1 MVLDYLKQIGSKG
14 AQTFAVAICDA
25 CFTVMRSDQTSK
37 VKTMCLPIVIKLV
50 HMKVSTLTA
59 ETLRVQHRVETLL
72 TELSYSKNTQTV
84 KGNILQTLGVF
95 AEYFPEHLVNQS
107 KTLLVMLCDLLNEQ
121 FKDKKPDYQVIEGG
135 VRGLVSLLVHFSAEV
150 TQDPKKIV
158 SIWRFTLACL
168 NPPEG
173 MKTYAI
179 PKAGLIMVE
188 KHAELFKQ
196 YLTEKASVVYP
207 LIKSFC
213 THATNRSIRKFGFA
227 AMESFLTQ
235 VAREIISPDR
245 SKEAN
250 MATLRFFF
258 EEFWAGLQER
268 NAGLLAS
275 SVFIRGLGIF
285 ARSIDFYMG
294 PTEVK
299 KMLHKLIVF
308 SSRFYDPTSAS
319 SYPSDSGAESSGS
332 FGASGV
338 DAEETIEHMPSI
350 LAAYANIISELP
362 EVDDTCIDSL
372 ERIIGTFFLVYPQ
385 LYEHQRYSN
394 YKSIARLFV
403 SLHAKSASLQTLL
416 SRIVFKGLILT
427 CSKPVIPG
435 AASNAS
441 PPAEIAATEYFF
453 EYQEL
458 WRNLI
463 DIRTI
468 PELQLE
474 SRVYAELSAMV
485 YKELMEA
492 CIKMIRKLDLRYSVV
507 RESDLHLPLS
517 IGNGTDPNATGVVD
531 LNVDSVSLTLT
542 QTELTSS
549 QLGPDDIA
557 PRTSPSPA
565 KKRGRAVKNES
576 VAGSSLPL
584 DSDFSPPNSQS
595 SLPSDFGSSM
605 DLDARSMSQASLDS
619 QSSSQ
624 DAFYRSPSSSPNRV
638 RKVKPVAD
646 IKKVEFAGC
655 ARTMM
660 PGETI
665 KPWVPK
671 DFELFLHL
679 VEFTKLFLPS
689 VKPHLFKPWVYLFCK
704 EVISKST
711 DYQLVSGLYKLL
723 GVSLK
728 ICAKIGFF
736 DGIGSKGMLILD
748 DERSHDEE
756 AEKSAESERNTKRL
770 CFKLI
775 TANIRE
781 LLLRLRQ
788 YRDELLASCIQ
799 TVLSIPTQ
807 FLDIPAYTPCLVRA
821 FTMGRS
827 FLPLTDIGLSALE
840 SWHSE
845 QPNELQ
851 SVLHLILPILNPYL
865 YIAKE
870 ELEGNLAT
878 NERFAAGTDTSSW
891 VFGYGADKPQG
902 ATTKNLATTANEYR
916 PEHNMAMQANIQI
929 RIIRLLGKLGGSNA
943 KVISDVD
950 GQSQVVAWD
959 TTQRVS
965 VDLTFNGGVLK
976 LFLDDILPSMCHLAT
991 TSSNRQA
998 KISACEFL
1006 HAVALNVTN
1015 TDDGKGSYEAIY
1027 AKLFP
1032 IVVKLAADAE
1042 KITQQLFESL
1052 TQHLIKW
1059 SLITG
1064 SDKSTNVLL
1073 SAVTDALASETDG
1086 ALRSFA
1092 ATTSAHFLRL
1102 YFELKRGHSSLK
1114 TLFSLLHSM
1123 ACHPNPYYRL
1133 GSVLAFREMSRVMS
1147 ELRSS
1152 AAAQWDHSV
1161 IQLLEIMHSLFS
1173 ALQITK
1179 SEHQSIGIEAQALK
1193 VIDQL
1198 GVLIIYFSETLLSYG
1213 LSHFVTNLFVAY
1225 CGHVRKPVRA
1235 CAQAL
1240 FVSLVKL
1247 LPTSPSP
1254 SAWLRNRM
1262 AGTGDVYDEC
1272 IPLNGATKSSV
1283 RPARGSGDASLGTSS
1298 QEALLGGS
1306 LGDEPHYSFRTS
1318 KPVNLAAFEGE
1329 ELARLF
1335 EKAKSV
1341 LATSSLDGNE
1351 CLTWFSGLS
1360 AWMDALLW
1368 LLKNNFVGVQE
1379 LTRTG
1384 QSTSQIFKQLILFL
1398 KAYAMM
1404 DLTSGHFASM
1414 TASELEAHTTARS
1427 TTTLTLFSL
1436 AQALFERGAM
1446 TLAQDALFRTLSVS
1460 IISPHLLGFP
1470 LYSSQDQRRVRL
1482 STTKLVSSIVR
1493 SLGKFASE
1501 SAAATNVAA
1510 HDAFVKFNTV
1520 SSNILNRPELSI
1532 LRLDFTPGAI
1542 DVQKMKF
1549 VAIGLYDLQRI
1560 GELAS
1565 RYKNFDELALSLFSL
1580 LGRNHANCT
1589 PLELDA
1595 MRKVVKL
1602 ALSLPF
1608 DPVNLIELLKDLTP
1622 ARTNASAMVL
1632 DEGLPEGEPK
1642 ASKAVLTLG
1651 ELFYSHFKSLI
1662 DAYFTKNIP
1671 RVLRPLLELAST
1683 SHPQLFKI
1691 VLSILDNQLSELR
1704 GGRSSASRI
1713 DQILEALSGNFF
1725 MSWISS
1731 AATFDQRDSMLEYV
1745 KKAAI
1750 LCLSPALSPQAS
1762 GQTGLAVVPLSFG
1775 SEAGDVSP
1783 VSDPLR
1789 EKRRSS
1795 VTDFI
1800 LKTFESFMAKDQ
1812 PLWFKNRALT
1822 LLPILLTRLPAAL
1835 IPRLMR
1841 PVEIMIVSDF
1851 PSKSSVLSPD
1861 SAAYSE
1867 YIGALDLLLSTLSS
1881 THSIELLEALF
1892 PILNDSKH
1900 VHMMAIDKT
1909 LEAFVKGVRNEK
1921 IFSVSFTA
1929 FVEATPNLE
1938 TLRLALIRKVCVPY
1952 MLHTKRETCMEI
1964 MKAHASQIMGII
1976 FPVLPEFTSPKPDS
1990 KPPIIDR
1997 LTVVARIGAFHLVQA
2012 LFSALPQQD
2021 RDALNALIELPKEL
2035 VNKAG
2040 SLTQKAMKCAFSV
2053 RNKKHADY
2061 APDVSPDILLEYQR
2075 AAYHCLSTV
2084 LMKAQPVNIKFFE
2097 VFGFTEDPKKGD
2109 MLWEHI
2115 VDLNAR
2121 YTFSVETNFPIA
2133 NKQVSAIYSKASQKH
2148 IEPIYSQ
2155 NSSSMAASGA
2165 LTGSMRPRHYLA
2177 SSYFADSSLSQD
2189 VHDSAF
2195 FLPPTGAEVSAGVDP
2210 SKMEVDASQ
2219 GSASDELNES
2229 TSSQLGSSSGS
2240 GAPNEIELDP
2250 LNNNPCMFNMLDMIE
2265 DMEKKFGSVLAE
2277 SEFMPVWMNEIFS
2290 RFERPD
2296 TPLNVKLFITK
2307 LVMNKPDAFERFAG
2321 DWFAPMCRV
2330 LLQNLET
2337 VGNPGFNYFVRDL
2350 CIVFLKW
2357 PGFVPQQAEHK
2368 IHAARFL
2375 EYLVR
2380 NAVHSSRSV
2389 VGSNLQII
2397 RLLVERWRTVLI
2409 DKVPRKLIFDFL
2421 VLERKSARASRF
2433 YRLVG
2438 LQILG
2443 IVVGN
2448 KLGLWNDSNFEQ
2460 GSNLT
2465 KRAFLD
2471 SVVQLLG
2478 NSYKEVHQAAGELI
2492 GLSFLYASS
2501 GADDTLL
2508 SLVNDKLTFLFNT
2521 EELNKFVTV
2530 IERIARHYPQI
2541 LDSFLERMLLS
2552 LKKLGELKSK
2562 ALELALARI
2571 TSMSDPFAA
2580 ISVSLESLIRH
2591 RDDATQLATLNLL
2604 HAIYT
2609 TIPAKDLIPLVTHL
2623 TASFSEHNSESVRSR
2638 YLELLMQLYD
2648 ERRGDMGAGEDALRL
2663 ALLRGIADPNPDIS
2677 TTLFEFWDRS
2687 DRLSNQPAAR
2697 LQQLMLKFYHPEV
2710 ETHWLKMSAHLLL
2723 RVFQMHK
2730 SFEAVVSTLAP
2741 GTEAA
2746 EITFDDTVTKMSGIM
2761 EPSAAAYVKQTLSDS
2776 QMLVDDISERTS
2788 PMKKNKDAHTR
2799 FHTLYFDTV
2808 APTVAD
2814 VVHSSSPASVS
2825 AATASTNT
2833 DGSAVFKTPTKP
2845 APKSARMGPPH
2856 RTPPSG
2862 SASSGRYRINAMP
2875 TLLASPPS
2883 TVFDNWN
2890 DNAMDEDVQG
2900 SQFGST
2906 LTGGNGGN
2914 GARTGLT
2921 ASGLSRDPKV
2931 RITRRFLQSNP
2942 VASMGS
2948 SHFFR
2953 QRELARRKEREAQA
2967 RELTRRRMHHIQ
2979 LAREYASNV
2988 KTISNKDLV
2997 APLMA
3002 VALLNDSISRLVL
3015 AMLVNAMRE
3024 QVDAAQL
3031 QTTLGQ
3037 LLESSLSGSSATAS
3051 ATAPSSSAVSSSIS
3065 TPFINCLLR
3074 ISHDHPTLVLPS
3086 RLIAD
3091 CAVKSL
3097 NFHLGIATLEK
3108 QVIKYETLLAGKPA
3122 TKARSGRRDSAPL
3135 SHSEV
3140 NVSSPLIDDTWAQ
3153 LVRLYKLLGE
3163 EDILRGLYEKPSLT
3177 NRDDL
3182 KAALAAELEGEYD
3195 SARDSYESI
3204 LLSVNDLS
3212 RSRMALDAEAS
3223 ANDLSENELEMA
3235 RSGRLDCLA
3244 KLSDWKQ
3251 LSHVIYDTNAAESG
3265 TYAGQSIEEIQ
3276 FVPDLKEDPLFNIW
3290 TPSNR
3295 EKYMKYFL
3303 TSCLMDRSR
3312 WEFLFN
3318 WMDATKDKRN
3328 ALEGEFSSELAYLC
3342 VLRNDIGRADS
3353 YVRQS
3358 YRHFLGSWSVLPNS
3372 MASAA
3377 QSRLLQTLQPLLEL
3391 EEYLTFATNAENM
3404 TSSANLHRILEQ
3416 WRHRFPS
3423 QKMDPFE
3430 VWERVGRQRAQYFNL
3445 IYSHYEDHQRLM
3457 ATPESSV
3464 ERAARGFTK
3473 TPTDSKSLDVD
3484 LTYIRKALKTERD
3497 MLHIKMAVAARKQ
3510 LRLATSDSLLALI
3523 EAKLPKG
3530 KLPSFTIFSARLKTD
3545 FATIRH
3551 DFGMS
3556 SKSNSASGVG
3566 SPTADL
3572 FVKYA
3577 DIYSRIV
3584 DREAL
3589 LQPTAVVQRAEVNLV
3604 KSKLFL
3610 DVLNMQ
3616 SSHPSQFSAAW
3627 KGSSSETRKALSFV
3641 AEGTLKELGK
3651 SAFEAI
3657 FESASAEAQSK
3668 GSSTAGDNATKMLA
3682 KTHFKFGR
3690 FCDKIASTQ
3699 SASSKLSYVSDAVT
3713 HMFKAIK
3720 LGFPEAIGSIPMI
3733 LRSLS
3738 QMRSSSGGAGGSSSS
3753 SSSSSISAPLKHLGD
3768 IFLKLGKDIP
3778 VWTWLPWLNQL
3789 IGLMDHPE
3797 FVYVLPLLEGVAEA
3811 YPQSLYYHFRIST
3824 DKDYGTRPVEA
3835 RLKKLESLLKNDL
3848 LDKFVLGMESLT
3860 NPEHRAKG
3868 WISAISS
3875 NFSSNP
3881 TLVTKLYRCFVEDCL
3896 LVTAETGDLNRQF
3909 AMKCQDRSDM
3919 KERGLPGAGP
3929 VDKELVQKVHRLV
3942 SDLAANFT
3950 AVADKANTL
3959 GQYNKWL
3966 DSYASVLGMK
3976 VGEIEIPGQY
3986 VSAGN
3991 RVSKPM
3997 PDHHV
4002 KVSSFDKSLLIMASM
4017 RRPKRLKIRGTDEK
4031 EYWFLVKGGE
4041 DLRQDQRIE
4050 QLFEVCNSLLE
4061 LNVETQKRHLSIH
4074 TYSVIPMTTRAGI
4087 LEWIR
4092 NTQPLKAVIDAHNHP
4107 GFKVA
4112 TEEHDK
4118 FLGRNS
4124 KTKLPIQDLYKNAFR
4139 KTDLLEVEKKLDRQH
4154 SALPIDLLRS
4164 KIFALSSDPEAFL
4177 GIRQRAATSIAV
4189 FSVASYIIGIGDR
4202 HLDNF
4207 LISMTDGEFIGIDFG
4222 YAFDAATLLL
4232 PIPEMVPFRLTRQMT
4247 GLLKPLDSDGLL
4259 KLTMIAAISALVQNR
4274 HLLLDVMDVFVNEPL
4289 LDWTQWASKLPG
4301 KPSIEVYTRDR
4312 IKTVE
4317 RKLSLYDPGFITA
4330 QLLQVS
4336 THHAEDY
4343 CQNLIKIV
4351 APKPGQPKQCPT
4363 AKAQVERLI
4372 EQATN
4377 PHILGM
4383 AWGGWCPWV

>member
-95 AEYFPEHLVNQS
+95 AEYFPEHLVHQS

-179 PKAGLIMVE
+179 PKAGLVMVE

-196 YLTEKASVVYP
+196 YLTEKASTVYP

-245 SKEAN
+245 SKDAN
-250 MATLRFFF
+250 MATLRYFF

-308 SSRFYDPTSAS
+308 SSRFYDPS
-319 SYPSDSGAESSGS
+319 SSSSDSSDNGSESSV
-332 FGASGV
+332 GASGI

-350 LAAYANIISELP
+350 LAAYANIIGELP
-362 EVDDTCIDSL
+362 EIDDTCIDSL

-385 LYEHQRYSN
+385 LYEHQRFSN
-394 YKSIARLFV
+394 YKALSRLFV
-403 SLHAKSASLQTLL
+403 SLHSKSSSLQTLL
-416 SRIVFKGLILT
+416 SRIIFKGLILT
-427 CSKPVIPG
+427 CSKPVVPG
-435 AASNAS
+435 ANGSGPATAAS
-441 PPAEIAATEYFF
+441 PGVTPVTEYFF

-458 WRNLI
+458 WRNLV
-463 DIRTI
+463 DIRPI

-474 SRVYAELSAMV
+474 PRIYSELSALV

-492 CIKMIRKLDLRYSVV
+492 SIKMLRKLDLRYSVV
-507 RESDLHLPLS
+507 KESDLHLPLT
-517 IGNGTDPNATGVVD
+517 IGNGSDPNATGVVD

-549 QLGPDDIA
+549 QLGPDDIRRET
-557 PRTSPSPA
+557 PT
-565 KKRGRAVKNES
+565 KKRGRAKSVKSENEH
-576 VAGSSLPL
+576 SSQQ
-584 DSDFSPPNSQS
+584 DSQASAPSSQDVSS
-595 SLPSDFGSSM
+595 SLPSEFGSSM
-605 DLDARSMSQASLDS
+605 DLDGLSSSQASLDS
-619 QSSSQ
+619 LSSQ
-624 DAFYRSPSSSPNRV
+624 SELFSRSPSSSPGRV
-638 RKVKPVAD
+638 RKVKPVSD
-646 IKKVEFAGC
+646 IKKTEFVGC

-671 DFELFLHL
+671 DFELFLHF
-679 VEFTKLFLPS
+679 VEFIKLFLPS
-689 VKPHLFKPWVYLFCK
+689 VKPYLFKPWVYLFCK
-704 EVISKST
+704 EIISKST
-711 DYQLVSGLYKLL
+711 DYQLISGLYKLL

-728 ICAKIGFF
+728 ICGKIGFF
-736 DGIGSKGMLILD
+736 DGIGSKGMLILTE
-748 DERSHDEE
+748 DEGE
-756 AEKSAESERNTKRL
+756 AESERNTKRL

-775 TANIRE
+775 TANVRE
-781 LLLRLRQ
+781 LVLRLRQ

-799 TVLSIPTQ
+799 TVLSIPVQ
-807 FLDIPAYTPCLVRA
+807 FLDIPSYTPCLVRA

-827 FLPLTDIGLSALE
+827 FLPLTDIGLTALE

-845 QPNELQ
+845 QPGELQ
-851 SVLHLILPILNPYL
+851 AVLHLILPVLNPYL

-870 ELEGNLAT
+870 ELESNLAT

-891 VFGYGADKPQG
+891 VFGYGGDKPQG

-916 PEHNMAMQANIQI
+916 PEHNLAMQANIQI
-929 RIIRLLGKLGGSNA
+929 RIIRLLGKLGGANSN
-943 KVISDVD
+943 VISDVD
-950 GQSQVVAWD
+950 GQSLVVAWD

-976 LFLDDILPSMCHLAT
+976 LYLDDILPTMCHLAT

-1015 TDDGKGSYEAIY
+1015 TDDGKGSYEHIY

-1073 SAVTDALASETDG
+1073 GAVTDALASETDG

-1092 ATTSAHFLRL
+1092 ASTSAHFLRL

-1123 ACHPNPYYRL
+1123 SCHPNPYFRL
-1133 GSVLAFREMSRVMS
+1133 GSVLAFREMSSVMT
-1147 ELRSS
+1147 ELRAT

-1161 IQLLEIMHSLFS
+1161 IQLLEIMSSLFS

-1179 SEHQSIGIEAQALK
+1179 TEHQSIGIEAQALR

-1213 LSHFVTNLFVAY
+1213 LSHFVTNLFVTY

-1262 AGTGDVYDEC
+1262 AGTADVYDEHT
-1272 IPLNGATKSSV
+1272 PLNSSAPS
-1283 RPARGSGDASLGTSS
+1283 RSNIRSSRGGDSLGTAS
-1298 QEALLGGS
+1298 QEALALGPI
-1306 LGDEPHYSFRTS
+1306 GDEPHYSFRTTKAVS
-1318 KPVNLAAFEGE
+1318 LAAFEGE
-1329 ELARLF
+1329 ELSRLY
-1335 EKAKSV
+1335 EKAKTL
-1341 LATSSLDGNE
+1341 LASSSLDGAE
-1351 CLTWFSGLS
+1351 CLTWFSGMS
-1360 AWMDALLW
+1360 AWMDGLLW
-1368 LLKNNFVGVQE
+1368 LLNNNFVGVQE

-1384 QSTSQIFKQLILFL
+1384 QSTSQIFKHAILFL

-1414 TASELEAHTTARS
+1414 TASELEAHTSSRS
-1427 TTTLTLFSL
+1427 TTTLTLFAL

-1446 TLAQDALFRTLSVS
+1446 PLAQDALFRTLSVS

-1470 LYSSQDQRRVRL
+1470 LYSAQDQRRVRR

-1520 SSNILNRPELSI
+1520 SSNIINRPELSI
-1532 LRLDFTPGAI
+1532 TRLDFTPGVI

-1549 VAIGLYDLQRI
+1549 VAIGLYDLQRL
-1560 GELAS
+1560 GELAP
-1565 RYKNFDELALSLFSL
+1565 RYKGFELLAKTLFTQVGS
-1580 LGRNHANCT
+1580 NHAACT

-1595 MRKVVKL
+1595 MKKVVKL
-1602 ALSLPF
+1602 ALALPF
-1608 DPVNLIELLKDLTP
+1608 EPTTLLELLKDTTA
-1622 ARTNASAMVL
+1622 ARPGSGAAMVV
-1632 DEGLPEGEPK
+1632 DAAEDVEKTTK
-1642 ASKAVLTLG
+1642 AALTLG
-1651 ELFYSHFKSLI
+1651 ELFYAHFKAHI
-1662 DAYFTKNIP
+1662 DEYFTRNISK
-1671 RVLRPLLELAST
+1671 VLKPLLELAST

-1691 VLSILDNQLSELR
+1691 VASILDTQLNEAR
-1704 GGRSSASRI
+1704 TGRSTTTRI
-1713 DQILEALSGNFF
+1713 DQAMEALSGNYF
-1725 MSWISS
+1725 MSWISTN
-1731 AATFDQRDSMLEYV
+1731 ATFDQKDAMLEYA
-1745 KKAAI
+1745 KKTAN
-1750 LCLSPALSPQAS
+1750 LCLGSLPAAPLASTSPIPFAEP
-1762 GQTGLAVVPLSFG
+1762 V
-1775 SEAGDVSP
+1775 DSP
-1783 VSDPLR
+1783 VSSDAR
-1789 EKRRSS
+1789 EKRKMALI
-1795 VTDFI
+1795 DFI

-1822 LLPILLTRLPAAL
+1822 LLPILLPRIPRSLV
-1835 IPRLMR
+1835 PRLMR
-1841 PVEIMIVSDF
+1841 PVELMIVSDF

-1867 YIGALDLLLSTLSS
+1867 YVGALDILLSTLSS
-1881 THSIELLEALF
+1881 TFSVELLEALF
-1892 PILNDSKH
+1892 PILNDAKH
-1900 VHMMAIDKT
+1900 IHMVAIDRA
-1909 LEAFVKGVRNEK
+1909 LETFVKGVKNENV
-1921 IFSVSFTA
+1921 FAVAFTA

-1952 MLHTKRETCMEI
+1952 MLYTKRETCMEI
-1964 MKAHASQIMGII
+1964 MKVHASKIMGIV
-1976 FPVLPEFTSPKPDS
+1976 FPVLPELANPKADS
-1990 KPPIIDR
+1990 KPPIVDR
-1997 LTVVARIGAFHLVQA
+1997 LTVVARIGAFHLIQA
-2012 LFSALPQQD
+2012 LFGALTHAD
-2021 RDALNALIELPKEL
+2021 RDSLNALIDLPREL
-2035 VNKAG
+2035 AG
-2040 SLTQKAMKCAFSV
+2040 KTSSLTQKAMKCSFSV

-2121 YTFSVETNFPIA
+2121 YTFAVETNFPIA

-2148 IEPIYSQ
+2148 IDPLFSQ
-2155 NSSSMAASGA
+2155 GSASMAASGA
-2165 LTGSMRPRHYLA
+2165 LTGNMRPRHYLA

-2195 FLPPTGAEVSAGVDP
+2195 FLPPTAIVSDGANPDAAMDVD
-2210 SKMEVDASQ
+2210 SEK
-2219 GSASDELNES
+2219 
-2229 TSSQLGSSSGS
+2229 SSQLSASQRSIGDDLNDSTTSQSGNGTFS
-2240 GAPNEIELDP
+2240 ANEIELDP

-2265 DMEKKFGSVLAE
+2265 DMDKKFGAVLAE
-2277 SEFMPVWMNEIFS
+2277 SEFMPVWMNEVFS
-2290 RFERPD
+2290 KLERPD

-2307 LVMNKPDAFERFAG
+2307 LVMNKPEAFERFAG
-2321 DWFAPMCRV
+2321 DWFSPLCRV
-2330 LLQNLET
+2330 LLQNAET

-2357 PGFVPQQAEHK
+2357 PSFVPQQAEHK
-2368 IHAARFL
+2368 AHASRFL
-2375 EYLVR
+2375 DYLVR
-2380 NAVHSSRSV
+2380 HAVHSTRSV

-2397 RLLVERWRTVLI
+2397 RLLVERWRTCLI
-2409 DKVPRKLIFDFL
+2409 DKIPRKLIFDFL
-2421 VLERKSARASRF
+2421 TLERKSARASRF

-2438 LQILG
+2438 LQVLG
-2443 IVVGN
+2443 IVVSN
-2448 KLGLWNDSNFEQ
+2448 KLGLWNDANSEQ
-2460 GSNLT
+2460 LT

-2471 SVVQLLG
+2471 GIVQLLG

-2492 GLSFLYASS
+2492 GLSFLNSAA
-2501 GADDTLL
+2501 GADETLL
-2508 SLVNDKLTFLFNT
+2508 NLVNDKLTFLFNT

-2530 IERIARHYPQI
+2530 MERIVRHYPQI
-2541 LDSFLERMLLS
+2541 LDPFLERMLLS

-2562 ALELALARI
+2562 ALELALVRI
-2571 TSMSDPFAA
+2571 TSMADPFAA
-2580 ISVSLESLIRH
+2580 VAVTLESLIRH

-2604 HAIYT
+2604 HSIYSS
-2609 TIPAKDLIPLVTHL
+2609 IPAKDLVPLVSHL
-2623 TASFSEHNSESVRSR
+2623 TASFAEHNSEHVRSR
-2638 YLELLMQLYD
+2638 YLELLMQLFD
-2648 ERRGDMGAGEDALRL
+2648 ERRGDMGAGEEALRL
-2663 ALLRGIADPNPDIS
+2663 ALLRGLADPNPDIS
-2677 TTLFEFWDRS
+2677 ATMFEFWDRS
-2687 DRLSNQPAAR
+2687 DRLSNQPSSR
-2697 LQQLMLKFYHPEV
+2697 LQQLMLKFYHPEI

-2746 EITFDDTVTKMSGIM
+2746 EMSFDVTSTKMSGIM

-2799 FHTLYFDTV
+2799 FHTLYFDTA

-2814 VVHSSSPASVS
+2814 VFSSGLAPS
-2825 AATASTNT
+2825 ASTNST
-2833 DGSAVFKTPTKP
+2833 NTPNSGDGVFKTPTKP
-2845 APKSARMGPPH
+2845 APRPAAARPIALP
-2856 RTPPSG
+2856 RTPP
-2862 SASSGRYRINAMP
+2862 ANAARYRINAMP

-2883 TVFDNWN
+2883 TVFDNWAGESSASQEEEPSSY
-2890 DNAMDEDVQG
+2890 NA
-2900 SQFGST
+2900 SQFGAGST
-2906 LTGGNGGN
+2906 I
-2914 GARTGLT
+2914 
-2921 ASGLSRDPKV
+2921 SGLSRDPKV
-2931 RITRRFLQSNP
+2931 RITRRFTQTNP

-2953 QRELARRKEREAQA
+2953 QRELAKRKQKEAQA

-2988 KTISNKDLV
+2988 KTISNKDII
-2997 APLMA
+2997 APMMA
-3002 VALLNDSISRLVL
+3002 VALRNDSISRLVL
-3015 AMLVNAMRE
+3015 VMIVNAMRD
-3024 QVDAAQL
+3024 QVDSAQL
-3031 QTTLGQ
+3031 QTALGQ
-3037 LLESSLSGSSATAS
+3037 LLESSLSGSRG
-3051 ATAPSSSAVSSSIS
+3051 SSSNSAVVSSSIS

-3074 ISHDHPTLVLPS
+3074 ISHDHQSLVLPS

-3108 QVIKYETLLAGKPA
+3108 QVLKYEQLLSGKPA
-3122 TKARSGRRDSAPL
+3122 TKARGGRRDSAPL
-3135 SHSEV
+3135 V
-3140 NVSSPLIDDTWAQ
+3140 PDVAVSSPLIDDTWAQ

-3177 NRDDL
+3177 SRADL

-3195 SARDSYESI
+3195 SARDSYETI
-3204 LLSVNDLS
+3204 LASVNDLS
-3212 RSRMALDAEAS
+3212 RSRMALEHDAS
-3223 ANDLSENELEMA
+3223 TDLSENELELA

-3251 LSHVIYDTNAAESG
+3251 LSRIIYDVNASESG
-3265 TYAGQSIEEIQ
+3265 TYAGQPIDEVQ
-3276 FVPDLKEDPLFNIW
+3276 FVPDLKEDPLTSLW
-3290 TPSNR
+3290 SPSNR
-3295 EKYMKYFL
+3295 EKYMRYFL
-3303 TSCLMDRSR
+3303 DSCLMERSR

-3328 ALEGEFSSELAYLC
+3328 ALEGEFSSELAYLS

-3358 YRHFLGSWSVLPNS
+3358 YRHFLGSWSVLPSS
-3372 MASAA
+3372 MAAAA

-3391 EEYLTFATNAENM
+3391 EEYLTFATHAENL
-3404 TSSANLHRILEQ
+3404 TSTESLHRILEQ

-3445 IYSHYEDHQRLM
+3445 IYSHYEEHQRLM
-3457 ATPESSV
+3457 SAPESTL
-3464 ERAARGFTK
+3464 EKAARGFGKDGNT
-3473 TPTDSKSLDVD
+3473 SKPSDVD

-3510 LRLATSDSLLALI
+3510 LRLGTSDSLLALI

-3530 KLPSFTIFSARLKTD
+3530 KLPSFTIFCARLKTD

-3551 DFGMS
+3551 DFGLS
-3556 SKSNSASGVG
+3556 SKSASASGIG
-3566 SPTADL
+3566 SPSADM
-3572 FVKYA
+3572 FIKYA
-3577 DIYSRIV
+3577 EIYSRIA

-3589 LQPTAVVQRAEVNLV
+3589 LQPAAVAQKAELNLV
-3604 KSKLFL
+3604 KSKLLL
-3610 DVLNMQ
+3610 DILNMQ
-3616 SSHPSQFSAAW
+3616 SSHTSRFSAAW
-3627 KGSSSETRKALSFV
+3627 KASSSETRRALSFV
-3641 AEGTLKELGK
+3641 AEGTLKEIGK
-3651 SAFEAI
+3651 SAFEAV
-3657 FESASAEAQSK
+3657 FESASDTHSR
-3668 GSSTAGDNATKMLA
+3668 GSSYADNATKMLA
-3682 KTHFKFGR
+3682 KTHFKFAR
-3690 FCDKIASTQ
+3690 FCDKI
-3699 SASSKLSYVSDAVT
+3699 SSGDPTLSPATKLNYTSDAVT

-3720 LGFPEAIGSIPMI
+3720 LGFAEAIGSIPML

-3738 QMRSSSGGAGGSSSS
+3738 QTRFSSGSSSS
-3753 SSSSSISAPLKHLGD
+3753 RGDVTASSPLKHIGE
-3768 IFLKLGKDIP
+3768 IFLRLGKEIP

-3789 IGLMDHPE
+3789 IGLMDHAE

-3835 RLKKLESLLKNDL
+3835 RLKRLESFLKNDL
-3848 LDKFVLGMESLT
+3848 LDKFVAAMESMT
-3860 NPEHRAKG
+3860 NPEHRAKA
-3868 WISAISS
+3868 WMSAISS

-3881 TLVTKLYRCFVEDCL
+3881 TLVTKLYRSFVDDCL
-3896 LVTAETGDLNRQF
+3896 AVTSETGDLNRQF
-3909 AMKCQDRSDM
+3909 ASKCQDRSDM

-3929 VDKELVQKVHRLV
+3929 VDKELIQKVHRLV
-3942 SDLAANFT
+3942 SDLCANFT
-3950 AVADKANTL
+3950 VVSDKANTI
-3959 GQYNKWL
+3959 GHYNKWL
-3966 DSYASVLGMK
+3966 DSYASVIGMK

-3986 VSAGN
+3986 VAAGN

-4002 KVSSFDKSLLIMASM
+4002 KVSSFDKSLLIMNSM

-4061 LNVETQKRHLSIH
+4061 INVETQKRHLSIH
-4074 TYSVIPMTTRAGI
+4074 TYSVIPMNTRAGI

-4092 NTQPLKAVIDAHNHP
+4092 NTSPLKAVIDAHNHP
-4107 GFKVA
+4107 GFKIA
-4112 TEEHDK
+4112 LEEHDK
-4118 FLGRNS
+4118 LLGRTS
-4124 KTKLPIQDLYKNAFR
+4124 KTKTPIQDLYKNAFR
-4139 KTDLLEVEKKLDRQH
+4139 KADLNEVEKKLDRQH
-4154 SALPIDLLRS
+4154 AALPVDLLQS

-4207 LISMTDGEFIGIDFG
+4207 LISLTDGEFIGIDFG

-4247 GLLKPLDSDGLL
+4247 GLLRPLDSDGLL
-4259 KLTMIAAISALVQNR
+4259 KLTMIAALSALVQNR
-4274 HLLLDVMDVFVNEPL
+4274 HLLLDAMDVFVNEPL

-4351 APKPGQPKQCPT
+4351 APKQGQPKQCPT
-4363 AKAQVERLI
+4363 VKAQVERLL

-4377 PHILGM
+4377 PYILGM